1 MKRILDY
8 IDRNYAE
15 DIKLEMLAYLF
26 NYNATYLGKLF
37 KSHIGQYFNTYLD
50 YVRIEKAKLFFAGR
64 A

>member
-37 KSHIGQYFNTYLD
+37 
-50 YVRIEKAKLFFAGR
+50 
-64 A
+64 